1 MLKRIIDFML
11 GAAVVVLFCLVFNMA
26 IFGVTF
32 AELMGAL

>member
-1 MLKRIIDFML
+1 MFKRIIDFML
-11 GAAVVVLFCLVFNMA
+11 GAAVVTLFCLVFNMA